1 MDFSGLF
8 GTERL
13 TENYTRIEIESIINY
28 TRTGSIIKLNVTF
41 TELDNRGKIAE
52 FADSFWFTPNSTK
65 LCCGL
70 STE

>member
-41 TELDNRGKIAE
+41 TELDNREKIAE
-52 FADSFWFTPNSTK
+52 FADSF
-65 LCCGL
+65 
-70 STE
+70 